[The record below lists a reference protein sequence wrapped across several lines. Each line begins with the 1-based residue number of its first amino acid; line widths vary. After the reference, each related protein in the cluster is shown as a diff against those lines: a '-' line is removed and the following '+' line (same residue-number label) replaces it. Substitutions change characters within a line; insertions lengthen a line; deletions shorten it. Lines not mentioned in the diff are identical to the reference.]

1 MLNRQKC
8 ILYMIEQAGRPVS
21 HLELVKWA
29 FLLAEEMPSGGGPSF
44 YDFLPYQFGPFS
56 FALFREA
63 GKLAR
68 DGYTRE
74 SKASDR
80 IAWELVADVRAD
92 TGRLSR
98 NVRSDAARVVQRFVN
113 LSGNDLID
121 YVYARF
127 PWYTVNSK
135 IRQLQQRCVADLAVY
150 TVGYERLSVDRLLNI
165 LMRAGIQQVIDV
177 RRNPVARRYGF
188 HKSSLS
194 ALCGKLDIA
203 YVHVPEVGIPSELR
217 RNLDS
222 PQACSRLF
230 DTYERE
236 LLPREAHAV
245 ARIARLTTEKPTA
258 LMCMEAD
265 PRMCH
270 RTRVANAVATITHLP
285 VRHLGGK
292 TCEPVL
298 N

>member
-1 MLNRQKC
+1 MLNRQRC

-21 HLELVKWA
+21 RLELVQWA

-56 FALFREA
+56 FALSREA
-63 GKLAR
+63 NKLAR

-74 SKASDR
+74 SRTSDR
-80 IAWELVADVRAD
+80 NAWELVADVRGD
-92 TGRLSR
+92 TCRLSR

-121 YVYARF
+121 YVYGRF

-150 TVGYERLSVDRLLNI
+150 TVGYEGLSVDRLLNI
-165 LMRAGIQQVIDV
+165 LMRTGIQRIIDV

-188 HKSSLS
+188 HRSSLS
-194 ALCGKLDIA
+194 DLCGRLDID

-222 PQACSRLF
+222 PQAYTRLF
-230 DTYERE
+230 DRYERL
-236 LLPREAHAV
+236 LLPRETDAV
-245 ARIARLTTEKPTA
+245 ARIAQLTTGKPTA

-265 PRMCH
+265 PLMCH
-270 RTRVANAVATITHLP
+270 RTRVANTVSAMTHLP
-285 VRHLGGK
+285 VRHLQGK
-292 TCEPVL
+292 TCDPVS